1 MKLLNNFFSKNKIN
15 GIFKIIEEPG
25 NENLNQSTDAVQ
37 TLLNDELKIVIITA
51 IATLKRKAEKCGS

>member
-37 TLLNDELKIVIITA
+37 TLRNDELNETLDGSFTA
-51 IATLKRKAEKCGS
+51 P